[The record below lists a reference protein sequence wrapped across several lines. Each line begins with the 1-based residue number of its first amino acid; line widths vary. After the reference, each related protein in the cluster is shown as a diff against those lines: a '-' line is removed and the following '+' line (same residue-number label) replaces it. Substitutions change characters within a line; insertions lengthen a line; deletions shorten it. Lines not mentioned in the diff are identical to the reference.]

1 MKSMDRCSFFAKI
14 TIFLGLEVL
23 ADGKEEARAFSRI
36 CVGPYL
42 PLMEF
47 HDLFT
52 MRKADAGAFVLSPA
66 VQALEDD
73 KDPFQELFFDADAV
87 VADGELPFTAVLGG
101 GDRDLGWAFGVT
113 EFNGVDD

>member
-1 MKSMDRCSFFAKI
+1 MAIRRQRQRHRHRK
-14 TIFLGLEVL
+14 TIP
-23 ADGKEEARAFSRI
+23 GKDL
-36 CVGPYL
+36 YHL
-42 PLMEF
+42 PAPAQQ
-47 HDLFT
+47 DS

-101 GDRDLGWAFGVT
+101 GDRNLGWAFGVT
-113 EFNGVDD
+113 EFNGVDDKILEEQL